1 MLTRT
6 ECPSWLYPVTMG
18 ATTIWERWDSLLED
32 GSINPGEMTSFN
44 HYALGAV
51 ADWLHRVVGGLAP
64 AAPGYHRLEIAPRP
78 VPGLDWASTR
88 HDTPYGPA
96 EVEWRRVDGSV
107 TITATVPANSSASV
121 RLPDGQQF
129 DVTAG
134 THSWTVGVEPDP
146 APQRLTTST
155 SLAAIIDDQL
165 AYRSVLDAF
174 SRIDPA
180 VARDFNR
187 RMAWVENQPL
197 FGAFSLISP
206 AVVAEV
212 EESLAAL
219 NASRGV

>member
-1 MLTRT
+1 
-6 ECPSWLYPVTMG
+6 MG

-64 AAPGYHRLEIAPRP
+64 AAPGYKKLEIAPRP
-78 VPGLDWASTR
+78 LPGLDSAATR

-96 EVEWRRVDGSV
+96 EVSWRRADEGLTV
-107 TITATVPANSSASV
+107 TATVPPNTTATV
-121 RLPDGQQF
+121 LLPDGQRF
-129 DVTAG
+129 HVAAG
-134 THSWTVGVEPDP
+134 SHSWTVPVDPEP

-155 SLAAIIDDQL
+155 SLAAVIDDPE
-165 AYRSVLDAF
+165 AYRTVVDAF
-174 SRIDPA
+174 TRIDPA

-212 EESLAAL
+212 ERSLAEL
-219 NASRGV
+219 NVSRGV